1 MSPRLG
7 GVAGLIY
14 VAAVVVG
21 SLVAGGPDEGPAS
34 DATLLAYYSDSGNQ
48 WRAFAGALVIGV
60 AAIAFLWYLLVL
72 CERLAPAGAPWP
84 PLVRLAFASGVAFL
98 VVDEIGAAI
107 GAAIP
112 AAAIYSSELSDVHD
126 AESTRVLLIL
136 GHHWLAGLAG
146 VLAAPL
152 VAAASLQARARGLMP
167 RWLVWV
173 GLVLAV
179 LLLLSQ
185 LAFTGIPIGLWIIAT
200 ALWLLLGRDKVAT

>member
-1 MSPRLG
+1 MSSRLG
-7 GVAGLIY
+7 GVAGLLY

-34 DATLLAYYSDSGNQ
+34 DATLLAHYSDSGNQ
-48 WRAFAGALVIGV
+48 WRAFVGALVIGV
-60 AAIAFLWYLLVL
+60 AAIAFLAYLLAL

-84 PLVRLAFASGVAFL
+84 PLVKLAFASGVAF
-98 VVDEIGAAI
+98 VVIDEVGAAI

-112 AAAIYSSELSDVHD
+112 AAAIYSDQLSDFHD
-126 AESTRVLLIL
+126 AEFMRVLLIL
-136 GHHWLAGLAG
+136 GHHWLAGLAS

-152 VAAASLQARARGLMP
+152 VAAASLQARARALMP
-167 RWLVWV
+167 RWFVWA

-179 LLLLSQ
+179 LLLFSQ

-200 ALWLLLGRDKVAT
+200 ALWLLLARDKVAA

>member
-1 MSPRLG
+1 MSSRLG
-7 GVAGLIY
+7 GVAGIAY

-34 DATLLAYYSDSGNQ
+34 NAKLLDYYSDSGNQ
-48 WRAFAGALVIGV
+48 WRAFVGALVVGV

-72 CERLAPAGAPWP
+72 CERLTPAGAPWP

-98 VVDEIGAAI
+98 VVDEVGAAI

-112 AAAIYSSELSDVHD
+112 AAAIYSSELSDFHD
-126 AESTRVLLIL
+126 AEFMRVLLIL
-136 GHHWLAGLAG
+136 GHHWLAGLAS

-152 VAAASLQARARGLMP
+152 VAAASLQARARALMP
-167 RWLVWV
+167 RWLVWA
-173 GLVLAV
+173 GLVMAV
-179 LLLLSQ
+179 LLLFSQ

-200 ALWLLLGRDKVAT
+200 ALWLFVTRDKVAA

>member
-1 MSPRLG
+1 
-7 GVAGLIY
+7 
-14 VAAVVVG
+14 
-21 SLVAGGPDEGPAS
+21 
-34 DATLLAYYSDSGNQ
+34 
-48 WRAFAGALVIGV
+48 
-60 AAIAFLWYLLVL
+60 
-72 CERLAPAGAPWP
+72 
-84 PLVRLAFASGVAFL
+84 VRLAFASGVAFL

>member
-1 MSPRLG
+1 
-7 GVAGLIY
+7 VI
-14 VAAVVVG
+14 
-21 SLVAGGPDEGPAS
+21 DE
-34 DATLLAYYSDSGNQ
+34 
-48 WRAFAGALVIGV
+48 V
-60 AAIAFLWYLLVL
+60 
-72 CERLAPAGAPWP
+72 
-84 PLVRLAFASGVAFL
+84 
-98 VVDEIGAAI
+98 GAAI

-136 GHHWLAGLAG
+136 GHHWLAGLAA

-200 ALWLLLGRDKVAT
+200 ALWLLLGRDKVAA